1 MKAQHFLMSGA
12 GLEIFALRQIV
23 SIMPHRFQLGVGML
37 RAIVAAGFIVGLIS
51 VVIFGSLWLKTTDSD
66 ASGTEQPV
74 CDLLAGPCEWEM
86 KSGLWQVELEVM
98 SGEGHGTEYQLTVY
112 APTAPERFLAV
123 LRGESMYMGE
133 YPVPLQSK
141 GDGRY
146 SAHFTAP
153 LCTTGSEMVWRIDL
167 QQGQNSLSEPAPL
180 KLVFQTQD
188 KKIL

>member
-1 MKAQHFLMSGA
+1 MYVAS
-12 GLEIFALRQIV
+12 LEIFALRQIV
-23 SIMPHRFQLGVGML
+23 SIMPHWFLLGVGMV
-37 RAIVAAGFIVGLIS
+37 RAIVIVGFIVGLIS
-51 VVIFGSLWLKTTDSD
+51 VVIFGSLWQKTTDSD
-66 ASGTEQPV
+66 APGTEQPV

-86 KSGLWQVELEVM
+86 KSGLWQVELDVM
-98 SGEGHGTEYQLTVY
+98 GDEGKGAEYQLIVH

-133 YPVPLQSK
+133 YPVPLRSE
-141 GDGRY
+141 GDGSY

-167 QQGQNSLSEPAPL
+167 QQGQNALSEPAPL